1 MNSHCEF
8 SRLIRIVSTGLL
20 IIMSTYP
27 VVAQTTTDIVGK
39 GTLTRG
45 KYWICSLPNGSM
57 EKESSM
63 YRIWQTNYPGHWMAR
78 NEATGGWD
86 KTRIFNGARLDSVE
100 VGWEWRNQRHEEHIY
115 AIQQTEHTKN
125 YNLEN
130 YLLPEESLKGV
141 IGSYQ
146 FDGDGKRHMQYELE
160 AETMVWSIPAYDD
173 IVLIKCRL
181 TNTDDVAFIDFY
193 YARYVTP
200 DGPYNPLGT
209 NYDVEYM
216 WDEEIGEEV
225 GFIFYDDTEISPT
238 AATDSTVYEES
249 PGDVTGDKGDPGN
262 IETQN
267 SPDKKLYSPSLYAF
281 TFYKDVLTPNKYGEK
296 KVWMNIYSRS
306 GSAPAEDNFPG
317 SEILATYDGL
327 VSALTAN
334 QPKMDWRDAHEQ
346 YDTGNRYGGSLYER
360 NPQYVYGIG
369 PYDIA
374 PGESIEWVEVFIAGQ
389 MDRNVTILGGL
400 DATTQFLEK
409 GLENFKA
416 NWTAAKALIANGFVI
431 PSDMPPPTPADAPDN
446 SDFFSGKNFLVAE
459 PSSSIVDGNE
469 VAGVAMSW
477 NAVHENYLD
486 PITGEDDF
494 YGYIIY
500 RSNINVEGPWIP
512 IDTLAVDEASFL
524 IQNGKV
530 TYFVQVEINIPYHYL
545 VTSIDIDGNESGR
558 TAYTHYSI
566 AAKSFATNRMKM
578 INVIPNPFRQY
589 SGLST
594 VIDYKQL
601 KFINLPEKCTIRIY
615 TVALDLVRALEHDS
629 GGEESWGTVQASDYM
644 LTDFAMNVAPG
655 VYIYHVESH
664 VAGHEGDAH
673 VGKFVIIR

>member
-45 KYWICSLPNGSM
+45 KYWICSLPNGSL

-78 NEATGGWD
+78 NGATGGWD
-86 KTRIFNGARLDSVE
+86 MTRIINGARLNTAE
-100 VGWEWRNQRHEEHIY
+100 VGWEWRNQRHEEHVF

-125 YNLEN
+125 HNLEN
-130 YLLPEESLKGV
+130 FLLPEESLKGV

-146 FDGDGKRHMQYELE
+146 FDIDGKRHMQYELE

-173 IVLIKCRL
+173 FVLIKCRL
-181 TNTDDVAFIDFY
+181 TNTDDVTFTDFY

-262 IETQN
+262 IKTQN
-267 SPDKKLYSPSLYAF
+267 SPDKKLYSPALYAF
-281 TFYKDVLTPNKYGEK
+281 TFYKDALTPNKNGEK

-327 VSALTAN
+327 VSALTDN
-334 QPKMDWRDAHEQ
+334 QPKMDWRKAHEL
-346 YDTGNRYGGSLYER
+346 YNTGNRYGGSLYER
-360 NPQYVYGIG
+360 NPRYLYGIG

-446 SDFFSGKNFLVAE
+446 SDDFSGKNFLVAE

-486 PITGEDDF
+486 PITGDDDF

-512 IDTLAVDEASFL
+512 IDTLAVDEAPFFT
-524 IQNGKV
+524 QNGAV
-530 TYFVQVEINIPYHYL
+530 THFVQAEINIPYHYL
-545 VTSIDIDGNESGR
+545 VTSVDIDGNESGR

-594 VIDYKQL
+594 VVDYKQL

-664 VAGHEGDAH
+664 VEGHEGDAH